1 MEVRRLEGTSKL
13 SNIRKVYNETI
24 LYLSSIFM
32 EQIRENR
39 IMRGSF
45 KLNMKYYLAEKKH

>member
-1 MEVRRLEGTSKL
+1 
-13 SNIRKVYNETI
+13 
-24 LYLSSIFM
+24 M

-45 KLNMKYYLAEKKH
+45 KLNMKYHLAVKTLSIIKDHKEKIKICQKQNRKINK